1 MVQPGGTMR
10 MPAPEPVPGRGGSGT
25 SGSGTTGAGAPV
37 SAAGASGSAREAIL
51 GRIRS
56 SLTDVPGDVPPE
68 ADTPVPWQYR
78 QPTAMPDVLERFVE
92 RVEDYKATVVR
103 CPADQVPEAIAEA
116 LQVTGAR
123 NVVVP
128 EGLDSAWRA
137 AVDGAGLEVRVDAPP
152 LAQEVLNDTH
162 AVVTGATVGAAESGT
177 IMLTHG
183 PGEGRRALTLLP
195 DIHVCVVRADQVV
208 SDIPEAV
215 GRTASALREERPV
228 TWLSGGSA
236 TSDIELS
243 RVEGVHGPRT
253 LYVILAE

>member
-10 MPAPEPVPGRGGSGT
+10 MENVGAGRSAGSAGAGSVGAGSAGAGGS
-25 SGSGTTGAGAPV
+25 AKD
-37 SAAGASGSAREAIL
+37 AIL

-56 SLTDVPGDVPPE
+56 ALADVPRDVSPE
-68 ADTPVPWQYR
+68 TDTPVPWTFA
-78 QPTAMPDVLERFVE
+78 QPTAMPDVLDRFVE

-103 CPADQVPEAIAEA
+103 CPIEQAASAIAEA
-116 LQVTGAR
+116 LRVTGAR

-128 EGLDSAWRA
+128 AGLDGAFRQG
-137 AVDGAGLEVRVDAPP
+137 VNGAGIEVRVDDPP
-152 LAQEVLNDTH
+152 LPQEVLNDTH
-162 AVVTGATVGAAESGT
+162 AVVTAAAVGAAESGT

-183 PGEGRRALTLLP
+183 PDQGRRAITLLP
-195 DIHVCVVRADQVV
+195 DIHVCVVRASQVV

-215 GRTASALREERPV
+215 ARTADAVRHGRPI

>member
-10 MPAPEPVPGRGGSGT
+10 MPAAGGTGGSG
-25 SGSGTTGAGAPV
+25 
-37 SAAGASGSAREAIL
+37 GSAKDAIL

-56 SLTDVPGDVPPE
+56 ALADVPRDVSPE
-68 ADTPVPWQYR
+68 VDTPNAWRYH
-78 QPTAMPDVLERFVE
+78 QPTAMDDVLGRFVE

-103 CPADQVPEAIAEA
+103 CPASETAAAITEA
-116 LQVTGAR
+116 LRVTGAR

-128 EGLDSAWRA
+128 
-137 AVDGAGLEVRVDAPP
+137 AGLEAEWRGGVDAAGIEVRVDDPP
-152 LAQEVLNDTH
+152 LPQVTLNDTH
-162 AVVTGATVGAAESGT
+162 AVVTAATVGAAESGT
-177 IMLTHG
+177 IMLDHG
-183 PGEGRRALTLLP
+183 PDQGRRALTLLP
-195 DIHVCVVRADQVV
+195 DIHVCVVHADQVV

-215 GRTASALREERPV
+215 ARTADALRAERPI

>member
-10 MPAPEPVPGRGGSGT
+10 MNTPEPSRRAGVPAPWPETGSGT
-25 SGSGTTGAGAPV
+25 AGSSR
-37 SAAGASGSAREAIL
+37 SAGSAKDAIL

-56 SLTDVPGDVPPE
+56 ALADVPRDVSPE
-68 ADTPVPWQYR
+68 TDTPVEWRYH
-78 QPTAMPDVLERFVE
+78 QPTAMDDVLGRFVE

-103 CPADQVPEAIAEA
+103 CSADGVPEAIVEA
-116 LQVTGAR
+116 LRATEAR

-128 EGLDSAWRA
+128 PGLDGSWRA
-137 AVDGAGLEVRVDAPP
+137 GVDGAGIEMRVDDPP

-162 AVVTGATVGAAESGT
+162 AVVTAAAVGAAESGT
-177 IMLTHG
+177 IMLDHG
-183 PGEGRRALTLLP
+183 PDQGRRALTLLP

-215 GRTASALREERPV
+215 GRTADALRAERPI

-253 LYVILAE
+253 LYVILAG